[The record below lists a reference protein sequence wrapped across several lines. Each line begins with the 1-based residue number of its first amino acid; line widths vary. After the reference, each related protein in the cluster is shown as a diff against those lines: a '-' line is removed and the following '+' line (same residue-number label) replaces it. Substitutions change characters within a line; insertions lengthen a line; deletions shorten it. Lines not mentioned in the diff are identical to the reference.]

1 MLCHAAMLRMPL
13 TLTRRLAC
21 VCTILSPHSCLLHL
35 LLHSLQHNRLD
46 DDAKRLLQDAN
57 RKRST
62 PAILEL

>member
-13 TLTRRLAC
+13 PLTRRLAC
-21 VCTILSPHSCLLHL
+21 VHHPPLLL
-35 LLHSLQHNRLD
+35 AAPLLHSLQYNDLN

-57 RKRST
+57 RKRSK